1 MKILDLRKLKDNK
14 ENFYFQPD
22 TPISE
27 IALAL
32 KERSIG
38 AVPIVN
44 NVNKLV
50 GIVSERDI
58 VTKLVVEAKDADLTT
73 AKEIMTSEIIA
84 AKLDDSIDSII
95 AIMKNKNIRHMPVV
109 DEDNILTDFFS
120 IRDFLR
126 AEIEMSTEIK
136 QKHKNIVRYQITV
149 SVLLIT
155 LTVLGAFFDFFDK
168 KNLVIIFSSI
178 FLVIGI
184 SAVMTIRNNKNYN
197 PENYDSKL
205 Q

>member
-38 AVPIVN
+38 AVPIVDN
-44 NVNKLV
+44 ANKLV

-168 KNLVIIFSSI
+168 KNLVIIFSSV

>member
-73 AKEIMTSEIIA
+73 AKAIMTSEIIA
-84 AKLDDSIDSII
+84 AKLNDSIDSII

-149 SVLLIT
+149 SVLLVT
-155 LTVLGAFFDFFDK
+155 LTVLGAFFDFFEK
-168 KNLVIIFSSI
+168 KNLVIIFSSV

>member
-38 AVPIVN
+38 AVPIVDN
-44 NVNKLV
+44 ANKLV

-109 DEDNILTDFFS
+109 NEDNILTDFFS

-126 AEIEMSTEIK
+126 AEMEMSTEIK
-136 QKHKNIVRYQITV
+136 QKHKNVVHYQITV

-155 LTVLGAFFDFFDK
+155 LTVLGAFF
-168 KNLVIIFSSI
+168 
-178 FLVIGI
+178 
-184 SAVMTIRNNKNYN
+184 
-197 PENYDSKL
+197 
-205 Q
+205 

>member
-38 AVPIVN
+38 AVPIVDN
-44 NVNKLV
+44 ANKLV

-126 AEIEMSTEIK
+126 AEMEMSTEIK

-168 KNLVIIFSSI
+168 KNLVIIFSSV

-205 Q
+205 

>member
-38 AVPIVN
+38 AVPIVDN
-44 NVNKLV
+44 ANKLV

-109 DEDNILTDFFS
+109 NEDNILTDFFS

-126 AEIEMSTEIK
+126 AEMEMSTEIK
-136 QKHKNIVRYQITV
+136 QKHKNVVHYQITV

-155 LTVLGAFFDFFDK
+155 LTVLGAFFDFFEK
-168 KNLVIIFSSI
+168 KNLVIIFSSV

-205 Q
+205 

>member
-14 ENFYFQPD
+14 ENFYFHPD

-38 AVPIVN
+38 AVPIVDSA
-44 NVNKLV
+44 NKLV

-73 AKEIMTSEIIA
+73 AKTIMTSEIIA
-84 AKLDDSIDSII
+84 AKLNDSIDSII

-126 AEIEMSTEIK
+126 AEIEMSTDIK

-155 LTVLGAFFDFFDK
+155 LTVLGAFFDFFEK
-168 KNLVIIFSSI
+168 KNLIIIFSSV

-197 PENYDSKL
+197 PENYDTKL

>member
-38 AVPIVN
+38 AVPIVDN
-44 NVNKLV
+44 ANKLV

-84 AKLDDSIDSII
+84 AKLNDSIDSII

-109 DEDNILTDFFS
+109 NEDNILTDFFS

-155 LTVLGAFFDFFDK
+155 LTVFGAFFDFFDK
-168 KNLVIIFSSI
+168 KNLVIIFSSV

-205 Q
+205 